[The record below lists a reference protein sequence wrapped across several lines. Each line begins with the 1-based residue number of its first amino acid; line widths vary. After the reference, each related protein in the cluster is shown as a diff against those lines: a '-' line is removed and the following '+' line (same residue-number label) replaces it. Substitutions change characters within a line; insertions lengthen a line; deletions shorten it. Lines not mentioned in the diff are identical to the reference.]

1 MSVLCHLFTFAV
13 RWSSGE
19 VEGARIE
26 ARSEGLAELRL
37 RRELQ
42 ARAAAEPGLGRP
54 RLVAP
59 CLLNRLELDHVEGD
73 WQRAG

>member
-1 MSVLCHLFTFAV
+1 MSVLCHLFTFAI

-26 ARSEGLAELRL
+26 ARTVELAEQRL
-37 RRELQ
+37 QRDLQ
-42 ARAAAEPGLGRP
+42 VRAAAEPGLGRP

-59 CLLNRLELDHVEGD
+59 CLLNRLELDHVELD
-73 WQRAG
+73 WQRTG